1 MLVLVVLGT
10 AFLTVGAPLWVS
22 WAGIPS
28 EIRVFPGTELLL
40 NIQLPFRL
48 FDEAGSDVTGE
59 TGQFSFQAQELGTRK
74 YQVSLFGILPV
85 SELVVDVVPLV
96 RVIPGGQSIG
106 VLLTTHGLRV
116 RDVIGVRGM
125 DGREYYPA
133 RDAGIQPGDII
144 VSIDGQDIH
153 RPEQVSYVVNA
164 AAEQKGELTVV
175 IRRNQRLLTRKV
187 RPIRARR
194 DLYGQP
200 AEMYLLGIL
209 LEDPAAGVGTLSFY
223 DPQTGRFGALGH
235 PITDVSGREM
245 NIEGGS
251 IVEASIDSIRHGT
264 RGSPGEKLGFFHG
277 EQDLLG
283 SIEYNSR
290 FGIFG
295 TLAFVPEHPYFSEP
309 IPVAF
314 SHQVRE
320 GPAEIYTV
328 ISGNRVERF
337 AVEVVK
343 VMNQSR
349 PSDKGLVIQVR
360 DPRLLQMTGGIV
372 QGMSGSPIVQNGML
386 IGAVTHVFVND
397 PTRGYGSFAE
407 WMIYEAGLASDLPA
421 KSSGAGRFFFAHSEP
436 LNVHKFA
443 C

>member
-1 MLVLVVLGT
+1 M
-10 AFLTVGAPLWVS
+10 
-22 WAGIPS
+22 
-28 EIRVFPGTELLL
+28 
-40 NIQLPFRL
+40 
-48 FDEAGSDVTGE
+48 
-59 TGQFSFQAQELGTRK
+59 
-74 YQVSLFGILPV
+74 

-209 LEDPAAGVGTLSFY
+209 LEDLAGSRYPESMT
-223 DPQTGRFGALGH
+223 PRGRFGALGH

-245 NIEGGS
+245 NIEGGALWRRPLT
-251 IVEASIDSIRHGT
+251 ASAT
-264 RGSPGEKLGFFHG
+264 APGV
-277 EQDLLG
+277 LLG
-283 SIEYNSR
+283 
-290 FGIFG
+290 
-295 TLAFVPEHPYFSEP
+295 
-309 IPVAF
+309 
-314 SHQVRE
+314 
-320 GPAEIYTV
+320 
-328 ISGNRVERF
+328 
-337 AVEVVK
+337 EV
-343 VMNQSR
+343 
-349 PSDKGLVIQVR
+349 
-360 DPRLLQMTGGIV
+360 
-372 QGMSGSPIVQNGML
+372 
-386 IGAVTHVFVND
+386 
-397 PTRGYGSFAE
+397 
-407 WMIYEAGLASDLPA
+407 
-421 KSSGAGRFFFAHSEP
+421 RFFP
-436 LNVHKFA
+436 W
-443 C
+443 